1 MHFTAI
7 WENQKSLF
15 EFGRRELTLHSEI
28 ISDNVLSTGRETRRL
43 CVPTFLGE
51 SDNHI
56 SLLSFLS
63 QFHIYVK
70 TGIYLKHWFFFPLTL
85 SQHNVLFS
93 GPNAWEDLWP
103 RFCYSCYFPPIKYY
117 WLFSPSRKIT
127 HKRRKPLHFENLK
140 LSIPLEPGPISYD
153 HRTESYLKRSSSK
166 QVAIL
171 LCCPHWAVGW
181 QSQGRP

>member
-15 EFGRRELTLHSEI
+15 ESGRRELTLNSEI
-28 ISDNVLSTGRETRRL
+28 IPDTVLSTGRETRRL
-43 CVPTFLGE
+43 CVPALLGE
-51 SDNHI
+51 SDNRI

-70 TGIYLKHWFFFPLTL
+70 TGVYLKHWFFPLTL

-93 GPNAWEDLWP
+93 GPNTWEDLWP
-103 RFCYSCYFPPIKYY
+103 WFCYYCYFPPIKYY

-127 HKRRKPLHFENLK
+127 HKRRKPPHFENLK

-171 LCCPHWAVGW
+171 LCCPHWAAGRP
-181 QSQGRP
+181 SQGRP